1 MREPTRGELM
11 VARFI
16 VAALFSLA
24 LLIGLGAFSALGCS
38 R

>member
-16 VAALFSLA
+16 VAALFGLA
-24 LLIGLGAFSALGCS
+24 LLIGLGAFSAMGCS
-38 R
+38 K